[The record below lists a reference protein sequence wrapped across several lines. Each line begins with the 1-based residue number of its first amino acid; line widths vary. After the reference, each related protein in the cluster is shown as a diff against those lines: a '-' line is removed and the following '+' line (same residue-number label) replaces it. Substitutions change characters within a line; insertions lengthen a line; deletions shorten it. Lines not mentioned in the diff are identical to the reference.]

1 MYRGRP
7 PPRGGYRP
15 PPSRPYQAPGYR
27 DDRGDRGRPR
37 APYHPGYPDHGHPES
52 YRRSP
57 PRRRYPSPPSGSHQ
71 GAEYWAGGPPRD
83 RSPSPRGPVPL
94 DHNLLITVG
103 NELTGPSGSA
113 PPRHHERDYPPRPAY
128 ERSRSRGRSRPGS
141 RERSPDRSRAKSRGR
156 SKSRARSKSR
166 PRSHSRS
173 PDRSRAKS
181 RGRSKSRS
189 PDRSR
194 AKSRGRSKS
203 RPRSRSR
210 TRSRSR
216 SRGRS
221 PGRGYSKAASRGRS
235 KSRQRSRSVS
245 SSSSSCS
252 NDDSD
257 KKSRKEFKELETARR
272 RKELEEMLGQPT
284 KSILKKRNDSED
296 SPSLRSLDSPRGE
309 GSSLSR
315 VAEQLLQAV
324 KGMEPHMVATMLSE
338 LRSDPHMAHRA
349 GLDAEIKEILNL
361 LGGQDAGDNAPEKN
375 DDDIDDEEK
384 FLYGDTEEPK
394 PPPSSEPVRHHGL
407 DLYGDVTED
416 ALYGDYPP
424 QMAVSSQM
432 YGLPPGASPHLSVPP
447 TMGEVDMRYASRPTI
462 NPEQNIKIQVSN
474 PAYPP
479 GTEPLEE
486 SERQAVEEYEKIQ
499 DLLKTIGLDLGV
511 TEISKMAARTKERLH
526 GNKPPPKTP
535 TRRRYSSDSFDD
547 SRPSRGR
554 RRRSQ
559 SGSSSSS
566 SSRSHSRGRGASWSS
581 NDSNRKSS
589 APPKSHKDRDVKEVK
604 TGRSEAALPQ
614 PPPKLPPQQ
623 LPQTTD
629 PNTLPSHPG
638 AAVPTFPPSQVHS
651 MIPPNYPP
659 PGYGQ
664 YGNYHPY
671 MHQQWPPMY
680 PPPMTMPPQTGPE
693 EFPPP
698 RCRTIQ
704 YNKPTPEPG
713 VKGLGKSSVQDVEK
727 GSCKGSSHDRTIS
740 EEQNNESQKQK
751 VLEER
756 EKLKQ
761 ERETRMKKKEYLMKE
776 LERLRKQQGELLR
789 KKRREKDG
797 HKDPLL
803 QEISRL
809 QEEVMTQ
816 ISNLRK
822 EHESAEKK
830 RSEIDKVA
838 LILGLN
844 PTDRPR
850 KTSKQPE
857 DQKDQPPKLPPPEK
871 KKRLADKSPEERQ
884 TASSSTIKTSVEPP
898 LAPRPSLDKTPVS
911 APPSTPTPDPFDY
924 YDAGNHWCKN
934 CNVTSG
940 SMFDFFT
947 HLHNKSHRK
956 TLDPYDRPWAP
967 TPTKIAKNTS
977 SVEKLTKP
985 AKGSE
990 FLLPVRGFFCLLC
1003 KEFYGDA
1010 ICAEEHVTT
1019 HKHNENYKKQM
1030 YENPLYEQRRNLDRQ
1045 AGLTLDT
1052 SGKKRKHEDSEKGN
1066 NDKEEKSKHKKDKK
1080 EKEKK
1085 KETDDT
1091 VQKEEKFKVK
1101 KEEQEGKI
1109 KPGKKEQDFK
1119 DTKSSD
1125 GERPIYSKK
1134 DEGEKYKFIKKDDKY
1149 RYNREEETD
1158 KNSKREEDDRYKYG
1172 REEEYRYRYRKDE
1185 DDKYDHA
1192 KYGPRD
1198 DESRYKY
1205 GKYSDF
1211 RSKNDREEG
1220 KPKAEREAFRKL
1232 EPEKPAAKA
1241 EVSKAEPPTKPY
1253 DLPKVFCGPSPAM
1266 RAKLRKQSLEA
1277 GKPATTAATTSFGR
1291 FTWKKKE
1298 NVLAKEAQK
1307 AAAEFVK
1314 DDEDSTM
1321 QNTGSAEDSFAKSMA
1336 VAKEIAQKLG
1346 GHQTMPSP
1354 WVSNTGNRG
1363 RIRPNLPAPAA
1374 VMRKAAMMGK
1384 PAPLNTFLS
1393 IRPQNTTLQGPSPKD
1408 LPTLNELAN
1417 TVSLPYIPLH
1427 APSMAEPQAVGV
1439 KPLSPASRPEPF
1451 KAKTD
1456 PPVFGPVPFQANPA
1470 PTVSKPAMHE
1480 VKPPQPI
1487 SKPASFEVKPLPPV
1501 SKPPPFEVQPAPP
1514 VSKPAEIDAKH
1525 VPSDYKPLPFQATT
1539 VSSSVTTSAPSAV
1552 KPSQPTMIKIVSDVA
1567 APGVPESEQ
1576 TRTVFVKPPP
1586 FMKMSEGAQKSE
1598 KLKSNL
1604 AAAKAKDLFDI
1615 FYSSVGQSNSSTVT
1629 KTATDTRADGS
1640 SAKKSELSTLQVQK
1654 TQPQHQLVT
1663 RSLPPA
1669 VVCTALQPDSNKS
1682 PPSPQTQP
1690 KTDKN
1695 PPGPQIQTETEKN
1708 PPGLQIQTETEKNPP
1723 GPKTQQETHKNPPGP
1738 KTQQETHKN
1747 PPGPKTQQETHKNPP
1762 GPQIQPETHNN
1773 PPVPKIQPETDKNP
1787 SGPQIQQIPDKN
1799 PPCSKIQPETDKNP
1813 PSLKTQP
1820 ESDIQIAS
1828 VWSLQPTLAPKPDGA
1843 PCETTSQ
1850 SNQSILN
1857 QTALSE
1863 AQNAPQNQSLISRP
1877 ASQIPARTDAELE
1890 QTSQIQ
1896 TEPQPEPLTNQDT
1909 QPQSYTETHLDTV
1922 PVPEPKAGRKTRGK
1936 ITPAKKTAAARPVRQ
1951 TRSQTR
1957 YQTRHQQQSQS
1968 EPELELASGDSDSA
1982 ASDSKGLDTSDPGP
1996 GLQPGEAAAVEG
2008 EPPMVQMTPETL
2020 GLPSDMASLDF
2031 EYDFNFE

>member
-15 PPSRPYQAPGYR
+15 PPSRPYPAPGYR
-27 DDRGDRGRPR
+27 DDRGRPR
-37 APYHPGYPDHGHPES
+37 APYHPGYPDHGHQES

-57 PRRRYPSPPSGSHQ
+57 PRRRYPSPPSGSHPS
-71 GAEYWAGGPPRD
+71 GEYWAGGPPRD

-113 PPRHHERDYPPRPAY
+113 PPRHHERDYPLRPAY

-245 SSSSSCS
+245 SSSSSSS

-257 KKSRKEFKELETARR
+257 KKSRIEFKELETARR

-309 GSSLSR
+309 SSSLSR

-361 LGGQDAGDNAPEKN
+361 LGGQAEGGNAPEKN
-375 DDDIDDEEK
+375 EDDIDDEEK
-384 FLYGDTEEPK
+384 FLYGDAEEQK
-394 PPPSSEPVRHHGL
+394 PPPSSEPLRHHGL

-432 YGLPPGASPHLSVPP
+432 YGLPQGASPHLSVPP
-447 TMGEVDMRYASRPTI
+447 TMGEADMRYASRPTI
-462 NPEQNIKIQVSN
+462 SPEQNIKIQVSN

-486 SERQAVEEYEKIQ
+486 GERQAVEEYEKIQ

-535 TRRRYSSDSFDD
+535 TRRRYSSDSSDD
-547 SRPSRGR
+547 SRQSRGR
-554 RRRSQ
+554 RRRSH

-581 NDSNRKSS
+581 NNSNRKSS
-589 APPKSHKDRDVKEVK
+589 APPKSHKDKDRDVKEMK
-604 TGRSEAALPQ
+604 AGRSEAALPQ

-623 LPQTTD
+623 LTQTTD
-629 PNTLPSHPG
+629 PNTVPSHPG
-638 AAVPTFPPSQVHS
+638 VPIPTYPPSQVHS

-680 PPPMTMPPQTGPE
+680 PPPMTVPPQTGPE
-693 EFPPP
+693 EFPPTLP
-698 RCRTIQ
+698 YNQQ

-713 VKGLGKSSVQDVEK
+713 AKGLGKSSVQDVAK
-727 GSCKGSSHDRTIS
+727 GSCKVSSHDRTVS

-822 EHESAEKK
+822 EHETAEKK

-844 PTDRPR
+844 PSDRPR
-850 KTSKQPE
+850 KTGKQPE
-857 DQKDQPPKLPPPEK
+857 EPEEPENQPPKLPPPEK
-871 KKRLADKSPEERQ
+871 KKRLADKSPERRQ
-884 TASSSTIKTSVEPP
+884 TANSSTIKTSVEPP
-898 LAPRPSLDKTPVS
+898 LAPRRPSLDKTPVS
-911 APPSTPTPDPFDY
+911 APPPTPPPDPFDY

-947 HLHNKSHRK
+947 HLHNKTHRK

-1019 HKHNENYKKQM
+1019 HTHNENYKKQM

-1045 AGLTLDT
+1045 AGLTLET

-1066 NDKEEKSKHKKDKK
+1066 NDKEEKSKHKKEKK
-1080 EKEKK
+1080 EKDRK

-1091 VQKEEKFKVK
+1091 LQKEEKLKVK
-1101 KEEQEGKI
+1101 KEEQEGKT

-1119 DTKSSD
+1119 DPKSSD
-1125 GERPIYSKK
+1125 GERPIYNKK
-1134 DEGEKYKFIKKDDKY
+1134 DESEKYKFIKKDDKY
-1149 RYNREEETD
+1149 RYNREEEEAD
-1158 KNSKREEDDRYKYG
+1158 KYSKREEDRYKYG
-1172 REEEYRYRYRKDE
+1172 REEEFRYRYRKDE
-1185 DDKYDHA
+1185 DDKYDHP
-1192 KYGPRD
+1192 KYGPRN

-1205 GKYSDF
+1205 GKSSDF

-1220 KPKAEREAFRKL
+1220 KPKVEREAFRKL
-1232 EPEKPAAKA
+1232 EPEKPAAKP

-1277 GKPATTAATTSFGR
+1277 GKPATPTPTTSFGR

-1314 DDEDSTM
+1314 DDEDASM
-1321 QNTGSAEDSFAKSMA
+1321 QEPASVEDSFAKSMA
-1336 VAKEIAQKLG
+1336 VAKEIAQKLS
-1346 GHQTMPSP
+1346 GHQTVPSP

-1374 VMRKAAMMGK
+1374 VMRKAAMTGK

-1393 IRPQNTTLQGPSPKD
+1393 IRPQNTSLQGPSPKD

-1417 TVSLPYIPLH
+1417 TVSLPYIPMH
-1427 APSMAEPQAVGV
+1427 ATSKAEPQVVGV
-1439 KPLSPASRPEPF
+1439 KAISQASGPESF
-1451 KAKTD
+1451 KPKTD

-1470 PTVSKPAMHE
+1470 PPVSKSAMPE

-1487 SKPASFEVKPLPPV
+1487 

-1514 VSKPAEIDAKH
+1514 VSKPSQIDAKL

-1539 VSSSVTTSAPSAV
+1539 ASSSVTTSAPSV
-1552 KPSQPTMIKIVSDVA
+1552 FKPSQPTMIKIVSDVA

-1586 FMKMSEGAQKSE
+1586 FMKISEGAQKSE
-1598 KLKSNL
+1598 KLKSTL

-1615 FYSSVGQSNSSTVT
+1615 FYSSVGKSNSSTVT
-1629 KTATDTRADGS
+1629 KTATDTKADRRS
-1640 SAKKSELSTLQVQK
+1640 TNKSELSTLQVLK
-1654 TQPQHQLVT
+1654 TQPQHQLV
-1663 RSLPPA
+1663 SLSQPPA
-1669 VVCTALQPDSNKS
+1669 VVCTAPQPDSNKS
-1682 PPSPQTQP
+1682 SPQTQP
-1690 KTDKN
+1690 EMYKN
-1695 PPGPQIQTETEKN
+1695 PPGPLIQTETK
-1708 PPGLQIQTETEKNPP
+1708 
-1723 GPKTQQETHKNPPGP
+1723 
-1738 KTQQETHKN
+1738 
-1747 PPGPKTQQETHKNPP
+1747 KNPP
-1762 GPQIQPETHNN
+1762 GPQIQPETDKN
-1773 PPVPKIQPETDKNP
+1773 PPGPKFQTETDKNP
-1787 SGPQIQQIPDKN
+1787 PGPKIQQITEKT
-1799 PPCSKIQPETDKNP
+1799 PPSPPVQPETDKNP
-1813 PSLKTQP
+1813 PGLRTQP

-1828 VWSLQPTLAPKPDGA
+1828 VWSLQPTLAPKPDGG

-1850 SNQSILN
+1850 SNQPILN
-1857 QTALSE
+1857 RTSLSE

-1877 ASQIPARTDAELE
+1877 ASQITARTDAELE
-1890 QTSQIQ
+1890 QASPIQ
-1896 TEPQPEPLTNQDT
+1896 TDPQSDPLTNQDT
-1909 QPQSYTETHLDTV
+1909 LPQACPETHLDTV

-1936 ITPAKKTAAARPVRQ
+1936 ITPTKKTAAARPVRQ

-1968 EPELELASGDSDSA
+1968 EPEHELASGDSDSA
-1982 ASDSKGLDTSDPGP
+1982 ASDSKGLDTSDSGP
-1996 GLQPGEAAAVEG
+1996 GLQPGEAAAGEG
-2008 EPPMVQMTPETL
+2008 EPPMVEMTPETL
-2020 GLPSDMASLDF
+2020 GLPSDMTSLDF